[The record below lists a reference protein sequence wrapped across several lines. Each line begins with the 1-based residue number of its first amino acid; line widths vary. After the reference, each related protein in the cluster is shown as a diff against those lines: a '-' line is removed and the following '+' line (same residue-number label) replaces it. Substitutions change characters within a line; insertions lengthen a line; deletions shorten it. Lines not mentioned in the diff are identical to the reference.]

1 MASTAF
7 TVIEGGKKSTE
18 VIEVS
23 TAQLTEH
30 SKQAEYSP
38 QMSKKKW
45 REFVASVA
53 KEGILQPIVVTK
65 GFRVIDGKH
74 RLKAAKE
81 LNIEYVRVIIEDIP
95 EDDIPAYITATK
107 LARDDLKSGQRAALV
122 IRLFYEEERIKAERR
137 KQATQFGSSSAEV
150 ESFPLPEVSG
160 KTRDVLGKKA
170 GTSGRY
176 IGSLLAVYRNRPD
189 LFERVFNGEYSI
201 NRAYTQMKADEEPEE
216 VPQEEPL
223 AADAKAV
230 IERAIREEH
239 MNPQID
245 ESQPAHAPHN
255 RIVQMRK
262 KALSLTA
269 EIIDEAE
276 TIKKVDAKVKESA
289 RKQLMSL
296 TQSCIIAL
304 GHTADK
310 EEDAEMLLLCLE
322 LLEKIN
328 GGDQ

>member
-1 MASTAF
+1 MESTAF

-65 GFRVIDGKH
+65 GFRGIDGKH

-81 LNIEYVRVIIEDIP
+81 LDIEYVRVIIEDIP

-107 LARDDLKSGQRAALV
+107 LNRDDLKSGQKAALV
-122 IRLFYEEERIKAERR
+122 IRLYYEEERQKAEER
-137 KQATQFGSSSAEV
+137 KRATQFGNTDSAN
-150 ESFPLPEVSG
+150 LQTPEMSG
-160 KTRDVLGKKA
+160 ETAEILAKKA
-170 GTSGRY
+170 GMSKRNLY
-176 IGSLLAVYRNRPD
+176 NLLAVYRNRPD
-189 LFERVFNGEYSI
+189 LFELVFNGEYSI
-201 NRAYTQMKADEEPEE
+201 NKAYTQMKADEEPEE

-245 ESQPAHAPHN
+245 ESRPAHAPHN

-276 TIKKVDAKVKESA
+276 TIKKVDEKVKSSA
-289 RKQLMSL
+289 RNQLMSL
-296 TQSCIIAL
+296 TKSCVIAL
-304 GHTADK
+304 GQTADK
-310 EEDAEMLLLCLE
+310 DEDAEMLLLCLE
-322 LLEKIN
+322 LLDKIN
-328 GGDQ
+328 GGNE

>member
-1 MASTAF
+1 MESTAF

-81 LNIEYVRVIIEDIP
+81 LNIESVRVIIEEIS
-95 EDDIPAYITATK
+95 EDKIPAYITATK
-107 LARDDLKSGQRAALV
+107 LARDDLKSGQRAALAM
-122 IRLFYEEERIKAERR
+122 RFHYNEERENGKRNQGNRTDLTSSPIGEKVDTHDRIA
-137 KQATQFGSSSAEV
+137 KMAGVGKGSIGRL
-150 ESFPLPEVSG
+150 LP
-160 KTRDVLGKKA
+160 
-170 GTSGRY
+170 
-176 IGSLLAVYRNRPD
+176 VYRNRPD
-189 LFERVFNGEYSI
+189 LFELVFNGEYSI
-201 NRAYTQMKADEEPEE
+201 NKAYTQMKADEQPEE

-245 ESQPAHAPHN
+245 ESQPAHAPYN

-276 TIKKVDAKVKESA
+276 TIKKVDEKVKSSA
-289 RKQLMSL
+289 RNQLMSL
-296 TQSCIIAL
+296 TKSCVIAL
-304 GHTADK
+304 GQTADK
-310 EEDAEMLLLCLE
+310 DEDAEMLLLCLE
-322 LLEKIN
+322 LLDKIN
-328 GGDQ
+328 GGNE